1 MDMKKQIVYKKL
13 TELIPYE
20 KNPRRNDKA
29 VKYVAESIKQFGFQQ
44 PIVIDKDNIIVAGHT
59 RYKASKKL
67 GLKTVPCLVA
77 DDLTEQQIKAY
88 RLADN
93 KVAEKAEW
101 DFELLDQELADLFD
115 FDMMSLG
122 FEDDEENDAEP
133 EVMEDGFEPVI
144 PKTPKAKAGDIYQL
158 GNHRLMC
165 GDSTKDEDVI
175 QLMNGKLADLV
186 VTDPPYNVDYGSKA
200 EAINKYGY
208 NFSDR
213 HIENDYMPQEQFISF
228 LDNAFRNLSESLKPG
243 GAFYIW
249 HASIT
254 IYEFETALRLNNL
267 KSRQQLIWNK
277 NSIVLG
283 RQDYQWKH
291 EPCLYGW
298 KEGAAHY
305 FVDDRKQTT
314 VIEDKGIE
322 INKLSKDEMKQLL
335 KQIFSDKTS
344 TTIINEDK
352 PHNSV
357 EHPTMKP
364 LKLLERH
371 VKNSSKP
378 NELVLDLF
386 GGSGSTM
393 MTCEQLNRTCYMMEF
408 DPKYVDVIIQR
419 WENFTEKKAV
429 KLKGAKQ

>member
-1 MDMKKQIVYKKL
+1 MNIVDKRI
-13 TELIPYE
+13 EDLIPYE

-29 VKYVAESIKQFGFQQ
+29 VKYVAESIKQFGFKV
-44 PIVIDKDNIIVAGHT
+44 PIVIDKDNVIVAGHT
-59 RYKASKKL
+59 RYKASIKL
-67 GLKTVPCLVA
+67 GLKIVPCLVA

-101 DFELLDQELADLFD
+101 DFELLEQELADMFD
-115 FDMMSLG
+115 FNMMSLG
-122 FEDDEENDAEP
+122 FEDDEEQDDES
-133 EVMEDGFEPVI
+133 EVLEDGFEPEI
-144 PKTPKAKAGDIYQL
+144 PKTPKAKPGDIYQL

-165 GDSTKDEDVI
+165 GDSTKDEDVR
-175 QLMNGKLADLV
+175 QLMDGKLADLV
-186 VTDPPYNVDYGSKA
+186 VTDPPYNVNYGSKA

-213 HIENDYMPQEQFISF
+213 HIENDYMPQEQFIAF

-243 GAFYIW
+243 GSFYIW

-254 IYEFETALRLNNL
+254 IYEFETALRLNKL
-267 KSRQQLIWNK
+267 RSRQQLIWNK
-277 NSIVLG
+277 NAIVLG
-283 RQDYQWKH
+283 RQDYQRKH

-386 GGSGSTM
+386 GGSGSTL
-393 MTCEQLNRTCYMMEF
+393 MTCEQLNRTCHMMEF

-419 WENFTEKKAV
+419 WENFTEQKAV
-429 KLKGAKQ
+429 KLKGAK

>member
-1 MDMKKQIVYKKL
+1 MNIVDKKI
-13 TELIPYE
+13 EDLIPYE

-29 VKYVAESIKQFGFQQ
+29 VKYVAESIKQFGFQH
-44 PIVIDKDNIIVAGHT
+44 PIVIDKDNVIVAGHT

-67 GLKTVPCLVA
+67 GLKTVPCIVA

-243 GAFYIW
+243 GSFYIW

-371 VKNSSKP
+371 IKNSSKP

-408 DPKYVDVIIQR
+408 DPKHVDVIIQR

>member
-1 MDMKKQIVYKKL
+1 MKIVDKRI
-13 TELIPYE
+13 EDLIPYE

-29 VKYVAESIKQFGFQQ
+29 VKYVAESIKQFGFKV
-44 PIVIDKDNIIVAGHT
+44 PIVIDKDNVIVAGHT

-67 GLKTVPCLVA
+67 GLKTVPCIVA

-115 FDMMSLG
+115 FNMMSLG
-122 FEDDEENDAEP
+122 FEDDEEEDDESEVFEDDFEP
-133 EVMEDGFEPVI
+133 EI
-144 PKTPKAKAGDIYQL
+144 PKTPKAKPGDIYQL

-165 GDSTKDEDVI
+165 GDSTKDEDVR
-175 QLMNGKLADLV
+175 QLMDGKLADLV

-213 HIENDYMPQEQFISF
+213 HIENDYMPQEQFIAF

-277 NSIVLG
+277 NAIVLG

-344 TTIINEDK
+344 TTIINENK

-386 GGSGSTM
+386 GGSGSTL

-429 KLKGAKQ
+429 KLKGAK